1 MANQTN
7 NLNISNST
15 HIIYVAPS
23 NSTQKDLAD
32 YVCNGTNDAQQ
43 INAAIAAAGPGT
55 EIFLLDG
62 RFYIREKITVNKSD
76 LTIRGTGC
84 STIIEQVELEES
96 RTAII
101 FDIRGDRVK
110 IKDMMLIDIDVDYPE
125 YIIRTYGDVYECEFK
140 RLVFILRSTKTTADT
155 YIDITGTG
163 IRFFNC
169 RVYSYVNVPEKMTIN
184 IVGNSPIVFGTLNT
198 GVGNVKINFSN
209 TGYYVFGNNS
219 SEVYVNKVK
228 Q

>member
-1 MANQTN
+1 MANKTN
-7 NLNISNST
+7 NLNLSNGT

-43 INAAIAAAGPGT
+43 ISAAIAAAGPGT

-62 RFYIREKITVNKSD
+62 RFYIREKITVDKSD

-84 STIIEQVELEES
+84 STTIEQVELEGS

-110 IKDMMLIDIDVDYPE
+110 IKDMMLFDVDVDYPE
-125 YIIRTYGDVYECEFK
+125 YIIRTYGNVYECEFK
-140 RLVFILRSTKTTADT
+140 RLVFILKSTKTTADT

-169 RVYSYVNVPEKMTIN
+169 RVYSYVNVPKKMTIN

-209 TGYYVFGNNS
+209 TGYYVFGNNR